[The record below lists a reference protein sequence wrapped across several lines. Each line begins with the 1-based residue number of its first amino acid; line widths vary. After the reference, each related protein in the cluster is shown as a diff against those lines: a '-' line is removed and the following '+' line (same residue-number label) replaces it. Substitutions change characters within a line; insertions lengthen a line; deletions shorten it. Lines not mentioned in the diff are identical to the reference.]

1 MAFKIYDLNFK
12 EVSLPKDRLGFGLNG
27 LDINIGSIVY
37 ESIYA
42 TGSGADQLYKR
53 IPKDRK
59 VTIDF
64 FYTSKDIHDWS
75 LKRDII
81 YSFFRK
87 LGPFY
92 IAEYF
97 EPHKL
102 LKVIVDDPYEI
113 ERVVDVWGKA
123 TINLKVLDTPFKR
136 SLYTSLTLN
145 DEGAQFTG
153 KWSAG
158 MGILTDASTWK
169 YRFTNEQPRFLNI
182 GDTSI
187 KLIREKDFYIHLLI
201 DQDAQF
207 VEIYDGKNTFRYNK
221 AVKAG
226 NILLIKGSDVT
237 LNGINV
243 LGDTNFT
250 FLEVSEDWN
259 NWEVRGLTQYRF
271 YVRIKFLY
279 D

>member
-12 EVSLPKDRLGFGLNG
+12 KVDLPKDRLGFGLNG

-42 TGSGADQLYKR
+42 TGSGTDQLHKR

-64 FYTSKDIHDWS
+64 FYTSKDILDWS
-75 LKRDII
+75 LKRDTI
-81 YSFFRK
+81 YSFFRN

-92 IAEYF
+92 IAEEF

-113 ERVVDVWGKA
+113 ERVVDVWGKS
-123 TINLKVLDTPFKR
+123 TINLKVLDTPFKK

-145 DEGAQFTG
+145 DEGAQFNG

-158 MGILTDASTWK
+158 MGISTDESTWK
-169 YRFTNEQPRFLNI
+169 YRFVNEKPRFLNI

-201 DQDAQF
+201 DQDGQF
-207 VEIYDGKNTFRYNK
+207 VEIYDGQNTFRYNK
-221 AVKAG
+221 AVKVG
-226 NILLIKGSDVT
+226 DQLVIKGSTVE
-237 LNGINV
+237 LNGNNV

-250 FLEVSEDWN
+250 FLEVSEGWN
-259 NWEVRGLTQYRF
+259 EWEVRGLTQYKF
-271 YVRIKFLY
+271 YVRIRFLY